1 LKEDNVRTYDMDQ
14 RGRYAKYEYL
24 YRCLR
29 ADVRS
34 GTIVANTRLPSKR
47 DLAREMGVSVS
58 TVEHALDLLVSEGYL
73 QPRPGSGYY
82 VLPVRTGTAPAER
95 APREAEAAPQVFD
108 ANANRMGVQLFP
120 STTWV
125 RCMRRVLSAQNPELF
140 DTVPLPGLYLL
151 RREIA
156 DHLFET
162 RGMVVDPDNVVVGAG
177 TEFLY
182 SRLIRM
188 LGDRPHIATADIY
201 SNNLV
206 QLTRASGAIWSFVH
220 TDFHGMRTDEVE
232 GTGARIVH
240 VSPANLFPIGAVL
253 PQSRREE
260 LLSWV
265 HAKPR
270 RLIVEDDYDS
280 ELRYTG
286 RALPTLFAQDAMD
299 KVVYMNTF
307 SKTLV
312 PSVRISYMVLPPD
325 LADIY
330 QHQAGF
336 YSCTVSSFE
345 QAALA
350 EFMARGHFRRHVNQ
364 LRCYY
369 RAQRD
374 AFVAA
379 IEGSRLSR
387 IVEILP
393 MQVGTHMMLSVDTRK
408 SDDEVV
414 EAAHARHLRLDM
426 LSSHAVRPTADRAHY
441 VILNIASVER
451 ERIPSIVALLE
462 DVFADDVVRAE
473 A

>member
-1 LKEDNVRTYDMDQ
+1 MRTYDMDQ
-14 RGRYAKYEYL
+14 RGRIAKYEYL

-29 ADVRS
+29 EDIRS
-34 GTIVANTRLPSKR
+34 GSIAADARLPSKR
-47 DLAREMGVSVS
+47 DMAREMGVSVS

-82 VLPVRTGTAPAER
+82 VLPVRTGPVPAIDVPHE
-95 APREAEAAPQVFD
+95 PDETPPVFD
-108 ANANRMGVQLFP
+108 AKANRMGVQLFP
-120 STTWV
+120 ATTWI
-125 RCMRRVLSAQNPELF
+125 RCMRRVLSAQDPELF
-140 DTVPLPGLYLL
+140 ETVPLPGLYQL
-151 RREIA
+151 RRAIA
-156 DHLFET
+156 DYLFET
-162 RGMVVDPDNVVVGAG
+162 RGMVVDPAHVVVGAG

-182 SRLIRM
+182 GRLIRM
-188 LGDRPHIATADIY
+188 LGDRPHIATADLY
-201 SNNLV
+201 TRNLV
-206 QLTRASGAIWSFVH
+206 QLARVSGAIWSFVH
-220 TDFHGMRTDEVE
+220 TDSHGMRTDEVE
-232 GTGARIVH
+232 GTGASVVH
-240 VSPANLFPIGAVL
+240 VSPANLFPVGAVL

-286 RALPTLFAQDAMD
+286 RSAPTLFAQDTMG

-312 PSVRISYMVLPPD
+312 PSVRISYMVLPPE

-345 QAALA
+345 QAALS
-350 EFMARGHFRRHVNQ
+350 EFMARGHFRRHVRQ
-364 LRCYY
+364 LRRYY

-374 AFVAA
+374 AFVEA

-387 IVEILP
+387 IVEIRPLL
-393 MQVGTHMMLSVDTRK
+393 VGTHMVLSVDTRK
-408 SDDEVV
+408 SDDEVM
-414 EAAHARHLRLDM
+414 EAARARHLQLDM
-426 LSSHAVRPTADRAHY
+426 LSSHVVRPTVDRAHY

-451 ERIPSIVALLE
+451 ERILGIVSLLE
-462 DVFADDVVRAE
+462 DVFGDDVARAE
-473 A
+473 ARG